1 MHVTTCVQFAELHLS
16 CSYQE
21 GVASMLPE
29 MSAVYDP
36 PQPDDVAL
44 LLHTSGTTSR
54 PKGVPLRHKN
64 LTAGIENVINAYA
77 LGPEDVSL
85 LAMPLFHIHG
95 IIAGMPVRT
104 QPTHECTNASYDC
117 QYHCTLHVLY
127 SAWLLIPDLQV
138 CLHS

>member
-1 MHVTTCVQFAELHLS
+1 MIGAVWSAELNLT

-21 GVASMLPE
+21 GPAVTLPE
-29 MSAVYDP
+29 RAAVHDP

-54 PKGVPLRHKN
+54 PKGVPLRHRN
-64 LTAGIENVINAYA
+64 LTAGIENVINAYS

-95 IIAGMPVRT
+95 IVAGMLALGMPSRFC
-104 QPTHECTNASYDC
+104 P
-117 QYHCTLHVLY
+117 L
-127 SAWLLIPDLQV
+127 
-138 CLHS
+138 